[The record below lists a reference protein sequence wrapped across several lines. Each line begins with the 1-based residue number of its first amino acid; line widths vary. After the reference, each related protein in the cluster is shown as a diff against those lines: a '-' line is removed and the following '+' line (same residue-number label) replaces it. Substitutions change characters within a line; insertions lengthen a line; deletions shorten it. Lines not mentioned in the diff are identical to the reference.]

1 MVYGQLPQELQQ
13 DTVIPVELD
22 ETVIEA
28 FRKNNFKCF
37 CKYYLPHLF
46 PLPFCRPVHDVFAK
60 DIEDARHF
68 SVNSGYLAPREVA
81 KTTVVCIAGPL
92 YWVAHNRQEKIFI
105 TQKTGNVSQVIQA
118 IMYELSENSKLIADF
133 GEFRPSNR
141 NLKWSYS
148 EGGVVEGAVDKKNP
162 TIAGAGVCGG
172 SIGYR
177 LTKAL
182 IDDIWDPTN
191 VCTEAQRVK
200 VKTWIRVSVIAAVVS
215 DGSTFMTNST
225 YHEDD
230 YLNEMDRKKIQAIS
244 YTDRRGVQRT
254 LEFKVRRW
262 DSIVDEKNHVTIWPE
277 KNSWERLMYVKAQVG
292 PVIFDQQYRNITM
305 SEATA
310 PFKMATLEDMKN
322 VNISYVDHIDNIEP
336 YTAVVQM
343 WDLANCDNAQQ
354 AEEND
359 TDYYTCLTVGIT
371 EDRHRRILHL
381 EQFRGLEAPQV
392 LDQIDMQY
400 RTYRPDMVI
409 VESNAFQRWMA
420 DYMLRF
426 KNMPVHKSV
435 TITTDRQA
443 LKLKSS
449 VLHVAIYNKLW
460 EFPYR
465 NETDEAVTEKIW
477 HQLFYFGKE
486 KHDDI
491 VMTMYFLEKTLGD
504 VQQIIM
510 EQLQEQGTT
519 ETIDDDV
526 NDSVVLQN

>member
-1 MVYGQLPQELQQ
+1 M
-13 DTVIPVELD
+13 
-22 ETVIEA
+22 
-28 FRKNNFKCF
+28 
-37 CKYYLPHLF
+37 
-46 PLPFCRPVHDVFAK
+46 
-60 DIEDARHF
+60 
-68 SVNSGYLAPREVA
+68 
-81 KTTVVCIAGPL
+81 
-92 YWVAHNRQEKIFI
+92 
-105 TQKTGNVSQVIQA
+105 
-118 IMYELSENSKLIADF
+118 
-133 GEFRPSNR
+133 
-141 NLKWSYS
+141 
-148 EGGVVEGAVDKKNP
+148 
-162 TIAGAGVCGG
+162 
-172 SIGYR
+172 
-177 LTKAL
+177 
-182 IDDIWDPTN
+182 
-191 VCTEAQRVK
+191 
-200 VKTWIRVSVIAAVVS
+200 
-215 DGSTFMTNST
+215 
-225 YHEDD
+225 
-230 YLNEMDRKKIQAIS
+230 
-244 YTDRRGVQRT
+244 QRT